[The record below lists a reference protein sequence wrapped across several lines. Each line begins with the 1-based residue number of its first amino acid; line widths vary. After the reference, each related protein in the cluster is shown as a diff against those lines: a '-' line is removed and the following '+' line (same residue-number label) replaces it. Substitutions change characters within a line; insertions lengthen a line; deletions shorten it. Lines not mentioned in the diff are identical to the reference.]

1 MTESEEK
8 FANEIAAY
16 LQDRIDPND
25 PRLLGTRTDADL
37 KAKVKAASLLLVRFA
52 PGRYRWAA
60 QQMAEAPLPYRI
72 KELNNTLEKVY
83 REVTRFGTVEKMEA
97 KKAELVD
104 KAKTLVE
111 NLRYDN
117 ENDNENDN
125 DNDNDNDYDN
135 HNEKLRNENENENQK
150 RGGKRADHDAL
161 PRRIQALY
169 EDNLNLLQSQRA
181 AHEKAKVLVAQLEKM
196 VARDAAICDIEEAC
210 NAVEVTVKEIIDTNE
225 RRLENWRKYDEFDA
239 QASRQSEGAES
250 VVVPLAEQNDEAL
263 LKYMRKASD
272 RLLKYSKQPGSK
284 QLYEENKAAIKLRYE
299 EMQRRGLDFP
309 VDSAAKKR
317 LVEAGFFNDND
328 NYNDN

>member
-37 KAKVKAASLLLVRFA
+37 KARVKAASLLLVRFA

-83 REVTRFGTVEKMEA
+83 REVTRFGSLEKMEA
-97 KKAELVD
+97 KKAEMVD
-104 KAKTLVE
+104 KAKTSVE

-117 ENDNENDN
+117 ENDNDN
-125 DNDNDNDYDN
+125 DNDN
-135 HNEKLRNENENENQK
+135 HNEKLRNENQK
-150 RGGKRADHDAL
+150 RGGKRADHELL

-210 NAVEVTVKEIIDTNE
+210 NAVEITVKEIIDTNE
-225 RRLENWRKYDEFDA
+225 RRIENWRKYDEFDA

>member
-1 MTESEEK
+1 MTESEER

-16 LQDRIDPND
+16 LQNRIDPND

-37 KAKVKAASLLLVRFA
+37 KARVKAASLLLVRFA

-72 KELNNTLEKVY
+72 KELNTTLEKVY
-83 REVTRFGTVEKMEA
+83 REVTRFGTLEKMEA

-104 KAKTLVE
+104 NAKTAVDKLEHGLDPRDPSPIQTVSVNAE
-111 NLRYDN
+111 TAN
-117 ENDNENDN
+117 ETANGGVA
-125 DNDNDNDYDN
+125 
-135 HNEKLRNENENENQK
+135 K
-150 RGGKRADHDAL
+150 RGGKRADHDVL

-181 AHEKAKVLVAQLEKM
+181 AHEKAKVLVVQLEKM

-317 LVEAGFFNDND
+317 LIEAGFFNN
-328 NYNDN
+328 

>member
-8 FANEIAAY
+8 FAYEIASY

-37 KAKVKAASLLLVRFA
+37 KARVKAASLLLVRFA

-83 REVTRFGTVEKMEA
+83 REVTRFGSLEKMEA
-97 KKAELVD
+97 KKAEMVD
-104 KAKTLVE
+104 KAKTSVDKLDRGLDPKEPSPIQTVSV
-111 NLRYDN
+111 NADSAN
-117 ENDNENDN
+117 ETANGGEA
-125 DNDNDNDYDN
+125 
-135 HNEKLRNENENENQK
+135 K
-150 RGGKRADHDAL
+150 RAGKRADHELL

-210 NAVEVTVKEIIDTNE
+210 NAVEITVKEIIDTNE
-225 RRLENWRKYDEFDA
+225 RRIENWRKYDEFDA

-263 LKYMRKASD
+263 LKYMRKTSE

-284 QLYEENKAAIKLRYE
+284 QLYEDTKAAIKLRYD
-299 EMQRRGLDFP
+299 EMQRRGLEFP
-309 VDSAAKKR
+309 VESAAKKR
-317 LVEAGFFNDND
+317 LIEAGFFS
-328 NYNDN
+328 